1 MTRSSSTAQPSASVG
16 RRQTRRKNIPG
27 QQVNIDLVTDL
38 LPDSCRF
45 LRSSSRVREECDH
58 GREADCSPSLP
69 PAGPPFAGPWSAGTG
84 WRRCAGRLAGGRPCS
99 GAGERDPADGRSRP
113 RCRSE
118 EHTSELQSLMRL
130 SYAVFCL
137 NKKTTYLDTINNA

>member
-84 WRRCAGRLAGGRPCS
+84 WRRCAGRLAGGRHCS
-99 GAGERDPADGRSRP
+99 GAGERDP
-113 RCRSE
+113 RSE
-118 EHTSELQSLMRL
+118 EHTSELQSLMRN

-137 NKKTTYLDTINNA
+137 KKKKITERRQKRQEDILDSK